1 MRAGRAIARS
11 VAGTIR
17 RVAAAG
23 CALGLAASA
32 TIAQTPAT
40 PPCEQGGRYADFD
53 FWVGEW
59 DVFSPD
65 GVQAGTNRIEKAQRG
80 CVLVEH
86 WTGAGGGTGTSF
98 NHWHPGAAR
107 WVQLW
112 VSGGGTIIDI
122 EGGLR
127 GDAMILAGTLINP
140 HGESQPFR
148 GTWTPNPDGSVR
160 QLFEIS
166 PDGGRSWTTW
176 FDGRYVRR
184 R

>member
-1 MRAGRAIARS
+1 MRARRTLDGHGR
-11 VAGTIR
+11 
-17 RVAAAG
+17 
-23 CALGLAASA
+23 
-32 TIAQTPAT
+32 
-40 PPCEQGGRYADFD
+40 RY
-53 FWVGEW
+53 
-59 DVFSPD
+59 
-65 GVQAGTNRIEKAQRG
+65 
-80 CVLVEH
+80 
-86 WTGAGGGTGTSF
+86 
-98 NHWHPGAAR
+98 
-107 WVQLW
+107 
-112 VSGGGTIIDI
+112 